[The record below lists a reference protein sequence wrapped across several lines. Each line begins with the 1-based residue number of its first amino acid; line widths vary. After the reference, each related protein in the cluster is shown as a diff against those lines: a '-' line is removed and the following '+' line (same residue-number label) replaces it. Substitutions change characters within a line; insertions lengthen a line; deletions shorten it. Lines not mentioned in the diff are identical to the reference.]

1 MKVIWPNIKTI
12 VKFWEKQSAARRPSS
27 KSYQTVLEAT
37 NDILTT
43 AKLSVF
49 SFIASLFESYLTK
62 YQTDKPMVPFL
73 GQVLEKMYRNVL
85 RLFIK
90 PNELAKCTSPID
102 LLKLILD
109 DPSIYLKR
117 KGMHFGF
124 DAEEILSNLLRQD
137 QIEVSKVS
145 EFKKDVRQMIIVM
158 VQKMLEKGPLRSVV
172 IRNAHVFDPT
182 MMINLSQDTLRG
194 NMRTLLRHLVSVK
207 LLSPNVS
214 DKALTQ
220 YIDLLTT
227 KLLNDAEKFKSFDCE
242 KDRLDEFFFSTVS
255 FSIPEELKSVLILIL
270 VLSHGQASV
279 VRSFSVNNT
288 ILKVNMEKTSIVS
301 RKIIVD
307 HMRNNSLLP
316 STITLTKELIR
327 SVKGAR
333 QKYQIQQDQQRSE
346 QKKKQQTEQLV
357 ILNQELRDLQ
367 TRRQQLIEVS
377 NSLDKDFVETI
388 KLAEKQK
395 DLKSISSM
403 IAKGNGLKRKSE
415 EKLVEASKL
424 LDAINVI
431 EAKRKKIL

>member
-1 MKVIWPNIKTI
+1 
-12 VKFWEKQSAARRPSS
+12 
-27 KSYQTVLEAT
+27 
-37 NDILTT
+37 
-43 AKLSVF
+43 
-49 SFIASLFESYLTK
+49 
-62 YQTDKPMVPFL
+62 
-73 GQVLEKMYRNVL
+73 
-85 RLFIK
+85 
-90 PNELAKCTSPID
+90 
-102 LLKLILD
+102 
-109 DPSIYLKR
+109 
-117 KGMHFGF
+117 
-124 DAEEILSNLLRQD
+124 
-137 QIEVSKVS
+137 
-145 EFKKDVRQMIIVM
+145 MIIAM

>member
-1 MKVIWPNIKTI
+1 
-12 VKFWEKQSAARRPSS
+12 
-27 KSYQTVLEAT
+27 
-37 NDILTT
+37 
-43 AKLSVF
+43 
-49 SFIASLFESYLTK
+49 
-62 YQTDKPMVPFL
+62 
-73 GQVLEKMYRNVL
+73 
-85 RLFIK
+85 
-90 PNELAKCTSPID
+90 
-102 LLKLILD
+102 
-109 DPSIYLKR
+109 
-117 KGMHFGF
+117 
-124 DAEEILSNLLRQD
+124 
-137 QIEVSKVS
+137 
-145 EFKKDVRQMIIVM
+145 
-158 VQKMLEKGPLRSVV
+158 
-172 IRNAHVFDPT
+172 
-182 MMINLSQDTLRG
+182 
-194 NMRTLLRHLVSVK
+194 MRILLRHFVSVK

-255 FSIPEELKSVLILIL
+255 FSIPEELKLVLILIL

-279 VRSFSVNNT
+279 ERSFSVNNT

-316 STITLTKELIR
+316 WTITLAKELIR

-333 QKYQIQQDQQRSE
+333 QKYQIQQDQQCSE

-403 IAKGNGLKRKSE
+403 IAT
-415 EKLVEASKL
+415 
-424 LDAINVI
+424 
-431 EAKRKKIL
+431 